1 VRALITRARGLV
13 VAIAA
18 LALSAGL
25 AFGAEPPEA
34 ASWGLSNAAAHAGKT
49 VPVQAGQDETID
61 EDEEEEVEEPE
72 EEVDE
77 EVDEAGDE
85 AGDNCTTD
93 PTALTDEEIAELK
106 RGSLV
111 CWAAHQKTWDEAEFK
126 NHGAWVKSWA
136 HWGKDAEDEGEDGD
150 DPAGDDDDDDDD
162 DDADGAASS
171 KSSKGSSKG
180 KGPKNRD

>member
-93 PTALTDEEIAELK
+93 PTALTDE
-106 RGSLV
+106 
-111 CWAAHQKTWDEAEFK
+111 AEFK